1 MYIRDFSTGS
11 TVFFSFTTVNSSGV
25 PTAFSSGGVTAYRDG
40 STIAHTTGITL
51 TSTFNGVVGFNR
63 VQVDMAGTSTFY
75 QPGAD
80 FVAIISSGAASES
93 LAGYVLAHW
102 SVGRKPVATVSTA
115 VSISTASLISTSNVF
130 ASVASVTGNVTG
142 SVGSVASATGIALA
156 VWGATR
162 ASYVAAGSFGE
173 SISTGSSIAALVW
186 NINAVVGAVG
196 SVTGSVG
203 SVASATGIANAVWD
217 TPSSDHQIS
226 GSVGQVLYPIR
237 SGTASSAGSSTIMLD
252 TGASTR
258 DDFYNNNLLILTAGG
273 AAGQARMI
281 DDYDGTSK
289 VVYVAPNWIVT
300 PASTSVFV
308 IVPFDTFAV
317 TASIVS
323 TDVAAAVWNA
333 TRASYNTTAA
343 FGEFVN
349 VSTAGTLGFVSSAGS
364 VGSVTGNVSGNV
376 TGSVGSVA
384 SATGLATAI
393 WGATRASYTAAGSF
407 GESISTGSSI
417 ASVSSG
423 QTVTSVTTVTGNVTG
438 SVGSVASATGIA
450 TAVWGA
456 TRSSY
461 VAAGSFGES
470 ISTGSSI
477 ASVSSG
483 QTVTSVTTVTGNVT
497 GSIGSLT
504 TAAAVQ
510 VNAEVVDALAT
521 DSTGAPA
528 GAPPASASIEAK
540 TGFLYAALRHGIR
553 VGSSGKTFLDASSAV
568 QWVKGLVD
576 DGSTYAETLAS
587 TST

>member
-203 SVASATGIANAVWD
+203 SVASATGLATAIWGATRASY
-217 TPSSDHQIS
+217 TAAGSFGESIS
-226 GSVGQVLYPIR
+226 
-237 SGTASSAGSSTIMLD
+237 TGSSTIMLD

-376 TGSVGSVA
+376 SGSVGSVA

>member
-1 MYIRDFSTGS
+1 MYLGDYSTGS
-11 TVFFSFTTVNSSGV
+11 TVFFGFTTVNSSGV
-25 PTAFSSGGVTAYRDG
+25 PTALSSGGVTVYRDG
-40 STIAHTTGITL
+40 STVPATTGVTL
-51 TSTFNGVVGFNR
+51 TASFNGVTGFNR

-75 QPGAD
+75 QPGAE
-80 FVAIISSGAASES
+80 FTAIISSGAASEN
-93 LAGYVLAHW
+93 LAGYTLAHW
-102 SVGRKPVATVSTA
+102 SVIRGTPVTVSTA

-142 SVGSVASATGIALA
+142 SVGSVASATGIATA

-162 ASYVAAGSFGE
+162 ASHVAAGSFGE
-173 SISTGSSIAALVW
+173 MVSTSTAAPDQWVSALVTGSSLV
-186 NINAVVGAVG
+186 NVVEWQG
-196 SVTGSVG
+196 
-203 SVASATGIANAVWD
+203 
-217 TPSSDHQIS
+217 
-226 GSVGQVLYPIR
+226 
-237 SGTASSAGSSTIMLD
+237 
-252 TGASTR
+252 
-258 DDFYNNNLLILTAGG
+258 
-273 AAGQARMI
+273 
-281 DDYDGTSK
+281 
-289 VVYVAPNWIVT
+289 VAP
-300 PASTSVFV
+300 STLGPNSH
-308 IVPFDTFAV
+308 IQ
-317 TASIVS
+317 
-323 TDVAAAVWNA
+323 
-333 TRASYNTTAA
+333 
-343 FGEFVN
+343 
-349 VSTAGTLGFVSSAGS
+349 VSTAQTLLGVSTAGS
-364 VGSVTGNVSGNV
+364 VGSVTGNV

-393 WGATRASYTAAGSF
+393 WGATRASYVAVGSF

-417 ASVSSG
+417 AAL
-423 QTVTSVTTVTGNVTG
+423 TWNINSVTGAVGSVTG
-438 SVGSVASATGIA
+438 SVGSVASATGLALAI
-450 TAVWGA
+450 WGA
-456 TRSSY
+456 TRSAY

-504 TAAAVQ
+504 TAAALA

-528 GAPPASASIEAK
+528 GAPAAAASLETK
-540 TGFLYAALRHGIR
+540 VGFLYGALRHGLR